1 MTETQFVIILGAV
14 WLAPHLHRT
23 YALFTGALFTTLGC
37 LKIWGLI

>member
-1 MTETQFVIILGAV
+1 MTDTQFVIILGAV

-23 YALFTGALFTTLGC
+23 YALFAGALFTTLGC